1 MVSVEAALR
10 RYGTVPAR
18 VMSPADVTTVAA
30 STVPSLRELLIR
42 YVSGHVCS
50 TRNPINGLQ
59 GLPAHIASS
68 IIDYLLHERLLRPK
82 TLQAFVSW

>member
-1 MVSVEAALR
+1 MEAALK
-10 RYGTVPAR
+10 RYGTVPAH
-18 VMSPADVTTVAA
+18 VTSATDATAVTLC
-30 STVPSLRELLIR
+30 TVPSLREMLIK

-50 TRNPINGLQ
+50 TRNPITGLK

-68 IIDYLLHERLLRPK
+68 VVDYLLQERLLRPK